1 MDKIAESNLKAIIE
15 IYKERRINT
24 DFVNFQERL
33 KGMKKEVEGLK
44 RRKPQ
49 FSSMIDEIIQKIE
62 KRQTTMCVGYLN
74 RFYLREIS
82 KISERIS
89 RLKMFI
95 AASR

>member
-33 KGMKKEVEGLK
+33 KDMKKEVESLK
-44 RRKPQ
+44 KGNPQ
-49 FSSMIDEIIQKIE
+49 FSSMIDKIVREIE

-74 RFYLREIS
+74 EFYLREIS